1 MGWERVNGLLRQSF
15 PAPQNQTDHFQEPPR
30 NYTFILSHSNQ
41 PHSLGLTDGEIF
53 RPLAFQLWSYFR
65 GTGQPSLSLISFSSL
80 CTVS

>member
-1 MGWERVNGLLRQSF
+1 MI
-15 PAPQNQTDHFQEPPR
+15 DHFQEPPR